1 MNKGFKQSGYGR
13 DGGKEGLYE
22 YVKPAWQET
31 VKILDLTTDLK
42 KFGAAYLADGPGLN
56 NGKKRIQCI
65 FYPYY

>member
-1 MNKGFKQSGYGR
+1 M
-13 DGGKEGLYE
+13 YE

-42 KFGAAYLADGPGLN
+42 KFGAAYVADGPGLN